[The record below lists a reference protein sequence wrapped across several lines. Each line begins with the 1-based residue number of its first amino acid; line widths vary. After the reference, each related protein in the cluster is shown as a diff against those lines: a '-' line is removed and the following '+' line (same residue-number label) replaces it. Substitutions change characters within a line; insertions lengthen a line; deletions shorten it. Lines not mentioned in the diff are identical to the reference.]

1 MYTLTITFAV
11 LSVIPQFNY
20 QPPVMDTPQS
30 NVVVSNFVIGEKP
43 AQFPDRSKEAE
54 IARQIDVQREQ
65 ARLAEIKR
73 LEAIE
78 AQKQV
83 NIPTQPKSTPQVAVN
98 NSDDAFIQLSYCEAG
113 GKPATNTGNGYY
125 GMFQYD
131 LQTWGNYMGY
141 ARPDLAPAEVQL
153 AKAKE
158 TQARRGWSPWP
169 SCARKLG
176 LL

>member
-1 MYTLTITFAV
+1 MLAVTF
-11 LSVIPQFNY
+11 LSVLTLIAQFNS
-20 QPPVMDTPQS
+20 QPVNLDTSKAEPI
-30 NVVVSNFVIGEKP
+30 VSGFFVAKENK
-43 AQFPDRSKEAE
+43 FPDRSVQAE
-54 IARQIDVQREQ
+54 VARQVDAQREQ
-65 ARLAEIKR
+65 ARLEALRQAEI
-73 LEAIE
+73 
-78 AQKQV
+78 QKQAQV
-83 NIPTQPKSTPQVAVN
+83 QAEVKSVPNTPVLS
-98 NSDDAFIQLSYCEAG
+98 SDDAFIQLSYCEAG

-141 ARPDLAPAEVQL
+141 ARPDLAPADVQL

-169 SCARKLG
+169 ACARKLG

>member
-1 MYTLTITFAV
+1 MKLITITFAV
-11 LSVIPQFNY
+11 LSVVPQFNY
-20 QPPVMDTPQS
+20 QPPTMDTPRS
-30 NVVVSNFVIGEKP
+30 NEVVSNFVIGEKP
-43 AQFPDRSKEAE
+43 TQFPDRSKEAN
-54 IARQIDVQREQ
+54 IAKQIDVQREQ

-98 NSDDAFIQLSYCEAG
+98 SSEDAFIRLSYCEAG
-113 GKPATNTGNGYY
+113 GDPTKNTGNGYY
-125 GMFQYD
+125 GMFQFD
-131 LQTWGNYMGY
+131 IGTWANYGGY
-141 ARPDLAPAEVQL
+141 ARADLAPADVQI
-153 AKAKE
+153 AKARE

-169 SCARKLG
+169 ACARKLG